1 MYFIYCFKANAK
13 IHVSYM
19 NVSFSPHGSPQPMP
33 SLYQRVGGRDGIS
46 NLLRHFY
53 AHVRQDPLIGPV
65 FNAQIK
71 DWKEHLDIIASFW
84 ETLIGGPRTYARP
97 MPMRHVPLRLREEHF
112 ERWLFIWQANCWAQ
126 LPPYVAREMID
137 LAHHIGGKLR
147 LILRISDTGP
157 CPLRPSTSIPESDR
171 LG

>member
-1 MYFIYCFKANAK
+1 
-13 IHVSYM
+13 M
-19 NVSFSPHGSPQPMP
+19 NL
-33 SLYQRVGGRDGIS
+33 LYQRIGGREGIL

-53 AHVRQDPLIGPV
+53 ADVRQDPLIGPV

-97 MPMRHVPLRLREEHF
+97 MPVKHVPLHLREEHF
-112 ERWLFIWQANCWAQ
+112 ERWLFLWQANCRAQ
-126 LPPYVAREMID
+126 LPTYLAVEMID
-137 LAHHIGGKLR
+137 LADHIGGKLR
-147 LILRISDTGP
+147 LILRISDTG
-157 CPLRPSTSIPESDR
+157 LRPLHPQTSVPESYR